1 MTYKKTFAT
10 QKSDKEY
17 NDYVYVA
24 DEVTFNPKYCSQWV
38 KDLIN
43 LKESKLERIIKP
55 TNIKK

>member
-24 DEVTFNPKYCSQWV
+24 DEVTFNPRYCSQWV
-38 KDLIN
+38 KDLVN

-55 TNIKK
+55 TK